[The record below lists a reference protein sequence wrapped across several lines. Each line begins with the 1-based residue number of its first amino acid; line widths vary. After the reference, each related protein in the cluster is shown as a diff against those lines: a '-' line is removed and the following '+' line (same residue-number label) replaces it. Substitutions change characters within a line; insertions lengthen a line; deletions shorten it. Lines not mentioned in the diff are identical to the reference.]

1 MTNNHV
7 KVESCYTCIAPKA
20 YFGEIPSNM
29 VTCVYFLHRTTKS
42 SMVQALWT
50 SKGPDLE
57 FSTQWDTI
65 LN

>member
-29 VTCVYFLHRTTKS
+29 ATYVHFLHRTTKS

-50 SKGPDLE
+50 SKGLDLE
-57 FSTQWDTI
+57 FSTQWDTV